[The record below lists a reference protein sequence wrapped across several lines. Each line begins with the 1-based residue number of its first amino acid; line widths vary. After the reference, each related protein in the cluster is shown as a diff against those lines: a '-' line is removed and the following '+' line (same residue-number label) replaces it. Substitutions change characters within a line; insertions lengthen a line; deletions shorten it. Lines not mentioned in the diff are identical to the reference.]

1 MKTIRTLAL
10 PFFLVLLSGCLP
22 FQTEPSSSIDTVTL
36 LPTATAVTTAAND
49 AITDISKDSNDTAVY
64 NESVLTTVQSIFQ
77 QIYQGVNPSVVNIQV
92 TSSDGWYTSTSQ
104 GSGFIWDVAGHI
116 VTNNHV
122 IEDASQITVI
132 FADET
137 SVDAQL
143 VGTDPQ
149 SDLAVIQVDPQ
160 ATQLIP
166 VTMGDSH
173 NVYVGD
179 LVIAIGNP
187 YGLTGTMTQ
196 GIVSA
201 LSRSLTVDDSDQ
213 FSYSTYTIPDII
225 QTDAAINPG
234 NSGGVLVNVSGEVIG
249 VTSAIQSSTSSNAGI
264 GFVIPAHIVTR
275 IVPELITNGTYD
287 HPDLGF
293 SGITLT
299 SSINEQIGLDSSQ
312 TGILITSVE
321 QFGPA
326 EEAGLTATTR
336 MINQRRQITINLGDI
351 VTAIDGNSVK
361 NYESLISYI
370 FNQTTAGQTV
380 SLTIVNNG
388 KEKMVELTL
397 ASSS

>member
-1 MKTIRTLAL
+1 MKTIRILAL
-10 PFFLVLLSGCLP
+10 PFFLVLLSSCMP
-22 FQTEPSSSIDTVTL
+22 FQTDSTIDEATFKPTVA
-36 LPTATAVTTAAND
+36 ATNAVAFTEMNQG
-49 AITDISKDSNDTAVY
+49 SNDTSVL

-104 GSGFIWDVAGHI
+104 GSGFIWDAAGHI

-160 ATQLIP
+160 ATTLIP

-173 NVYVGD
+173 TVYVGD

-275 IVPELITNGTYD
+275 IVPELITNGNYD

-299 SSINEQIGLDSSQ
+299 SSINEQIGLESSQ

-326 EEAGLTATTR
+326 EDAGLTATTR

-388 KEKMVELTL
+388 KEKMVELKL